1 MKIFAPACCCRLIS
15 PELSILQAATM
26 LRTVENLVSFPDPT
40 PKREKGLVYIEHFL
54 GHTGNSMS
62 CDCHDNSSFRHGNAS
77 TAAIVGYSEV
87 SHDNHM

>member
-1 MKIFAPACCCRLIS
+1 MGVVFAA
-15 PELSILQAATM
+15 SILI
-26 LRTVENLVSFPDPT
+26 VSFPDPA

-54 GHTGNSMS
+54 GCAGNSMS
-62 CDCHDNSSFRHGNAS
+62 CDCHDNASFRHDKALFRHGNAS